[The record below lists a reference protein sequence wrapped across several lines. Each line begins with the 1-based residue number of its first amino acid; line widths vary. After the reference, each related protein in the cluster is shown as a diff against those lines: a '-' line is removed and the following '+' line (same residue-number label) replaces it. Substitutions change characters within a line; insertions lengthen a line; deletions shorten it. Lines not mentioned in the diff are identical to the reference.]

1 MGTTVGNVPA
11 GLLSLLRAQN
21 FGENPRDLSGTI
33 SSVVDV
39 RDQYIFNNLE
49 HGFALFTPTL
59 GFVAQNTPT
68 LSGEISV
75 TVPTGELWW
84 IEDVS
89 IRLNPQAGIS
99 FRGQIVLR
107 EPPTQ
112 HLALSETFEAQTG
125 EHVVLGARPR
135 FWIEPGCTLMTN
147 FDKVVGVPAAGACL
161 MTLRYARFRM

>member
-11 GLLSLLRAQN
+11 GLLSVLRAQN
-21 FGENPRDLSGTI
+21 FGENPRDLSG
-33 SSVVDV
+33 SVQCVVDV
-39 RDQYIFNNLE
+39 GRQYIFNNLE
-49 HGFALFTPTL
+49 HGFALFTPAI
-59 GFVAQNTPT
+59 GFIAQNAPT
-68 LSGEISV
+68 LSGEIIV
-75 TVPTGELWW
+75 TVPVGELWW

-112 HLALSETFEAQTG
+112 HLALSPVFEALAG
-125 EHVVLGARPR
+125 EHVVLAGRSG
-135 FWIEPGCTLMTN
+135 FWIEPGCALLTN

-161 MTLRYARFRM
+161 MTVRYARFRM